1 MKITINTITEAQIEL
16 PLYFKPSSKYSDLY
30 FMTIGEKS
38 AIRVTDQD
46 FTPENESLYLYPII
60 EVVGAS
66 TVAIWVRDGWEPIS
80 EAEFKAAYMKVSLA
94 LESLLN

>member
-1 MKITINTITEAQIEL
+1 MKVTINTITEAQIEL

-30 FMTIGEKS
+30 FMTIGDKS
-38 AIRVTDQD
+38 AIRVTNQD
-46 FTPENESLYLYPII
+46 FTPENESLYFYPVI
-60 EVVGAS
+60 EIVNAG

>member
-1 MKITINTITEAQIEL
+1 MKVTINTITEAQIEL
-16 PLYFKPSSKYSDLY
+16 PLYFKSSKFPDLY

-46 FTPENESLYLYPII
+46 VTPENESLYLYPII
-60 EVVGAS
+60 EVVGAT

-80 EAEFKAAYMKVSLA
+80 EAEFKAVYMKVSLA
-94 LESLLN
+94 IEALLN

>member
-1 MKITINTITEAQIEL
+1 MKVTINTITEAQIEL
-16 PLYFKPSSKYSDLY
+16 PLYFKPSKYSDLY

-46 FTPENESLYLYPII
+46 VTPENESLYLYPVI
-60 EVVGAS
+60 EVVGAT

-80 EAEFKAAYMKVSLA
+80 EAEFKLVFTTVTNRI
-94 LESLLN
+94 ESLLN

>member
-46 FTPENESLYLYPII
+46 VTPENESLYLYPVI
-60 EVVGAS
+60 EVVGAT
-66 TVAIWVRDGWEPIS
+66 TVAIWVRDGWESIS

>member
-1 MKITINTITEAQIEL
+1 MKVTINTITEAQIEL
-16 PLYFKPSSKYSDLY
+16 PLYFKPSKYSDLY
-30 FMTIGEKS
+30 FMTVGDKS

-46 FTPENESLYLYPII
+46 VTTENESLYLYPII

>member
-1 MKITINTITEAQIEL
+1 MKVTINTITESQIEL
-16 PLYFKPSSKYSDLY
+16 PLYFKPSKFLDLY

-38 AIRVTDQD
+38 AIRVRDQD
-46 FTPENESLYLYPII
+46 FTPLCESLYLYPLI
-60 EVVGAS
+60 EMVDAG

-94 LESLLN
+94 IEALLN

>member
-1 MKITINTITEAQIEL
+1 MKITVESISKSELEL
-16 PLYFKPSSKYSDLY
+16 PLYFKPSKYSDRY
-30 FMTIGEKS
+30 FMTIGDKS
-38 AIRVTDQD
+38 AIRVTNQD

-60 EVVGAS
+60 EVVEAS

>member
-1 MKITINTITEAQIEL
+1 MKVTINTITEAQIKL
-16 PLYFKPSSKYSDLY
+16 PLYFKSSKFPDLY

-46 FTPENESLYLYPII
+46 VTPENESLYLYPII
-60 EVVGAS
+60 EVVGAT

-94 LESLLN
+94 IEALLN